1 MNSQFEDYDYE
12 RAAELRR
19 LRRQK
24 RRRKVMMMRAVFFLV
39 LLLIVAGGVFAVSRI
54 VQKKD
59 SDTSGT
65 SGSGKND
72 TVSNVTVTEAPRET
86 EAVPAAT
93 EAVPDETEAPA
104 QTATSDLQS
113 TLDQAALLAAGYDYD
128 GAIALL
134 QQLPD
139 YTGNA
144 QVTQAIADYE
154 ATKATCTAVDVT
166 TIPHIFYH
174 SLVNNTD
181 AAFNVSVLGQS
192 QVDGMNAWM
201 TTVEEFDKITQQMYD
216 NGYVFVRLHDLV
228 TETTDA
234 DGTVHFS
241 PNTSLMLPPG
251 KKAVVLSVDDLSYY
265 HSYEPASF
273 PDKLVLDE
281 NGDVKCHYV
290 KPDGSEEIGD
300 FDVVPRLNTFLKEH
314 PD

>member
-1 MNSQFEDYDYE
+1 MNSKFEDYDYE

-39 LLLIVAGGVFAVSRI
+39 LLLIVAGGGFAVSRI

-59 SDTSGT
+59 SGTSGT

-93 EAVPDETEAPA
+93 EAVPAKTEAPA

-154 ATKATCTAVDVT
+154 ATQ
-166 TIPHIFYH
+166 
-174 SLVNNTD
+174 
-181 AAFNVSVLGQS
+181 G
-192 QVDGMNAWM
+192 
-201 TTVEEFDKITQQMYD
+201 
-216 NGYVFVRLHDLV
+216 DL
-228 TETTDA
+228 
-234 DGTVHFS
+234 
-241 PNTSLMLPPG
+241 
-251 KKAVVLSVDDLSYY
+251 Y
-265 HSYEPASF
+265 
-273 PDKLVLDE
+273 
-281 NGDVKCHYV
+281 
-290 KPDGSEEIGD
+290 
-300 FDVVPRLNTFLKEH
+300 RR
-314 PD
+314 

>member
-54 VQKKD
+54 VLKKG
-59 SDTSGT
+59 SGTSGT

-166 TIPHIFYH
+166 TIRTSSTTH
-174 SLVNNTD
+174 S
-181 AAFNVSVLGQS
+181 
-192 QVDGMNAWM
+192 
-201 TTVEEFDKITQQMYD
+201 
-216 NGYVFVRLHDLV
+216 
-228 TETTDA
+228 
-234 DGTVHFS
+234 
-241 PNTSLMLPPG
+241 
-251 KKAVVLSVDDLSYY
+251 
-265 HSYEPASF
+265 
-273 PDKLVLDE
+273 
-281 NGDVKCHYV
+281 
-290 KPDGSEEIGD
+290 
-300 FDVVPRLNTFLKEH
+300 
-314 PD
+314 

>member
-39 LLLIVAGGVFAVSRI
+39 LLLIVAGGAFAVSRI
-54 VQKKD
+54 VQTKD
-59 SDTSGT
+59 SGTSGT

-251 KKAVVLSVDDLSYY
+251 KKAVVLSVDDLS
-265 HSYEPASF
+265 
-273 PDKLVLDE
+273 
-281 NGDVKCHYV
+281 
-290 KPDGSEEIGD
+290 
-300 FDVVPRLNTFLKEH
+300 
-314 PD
+314 

>member
-1 MNSQFEDYDYE
+1 MSSQFDDYDYE

-24 RRRKVMMMRAVFFLV
+24 RRRKVMIMRAVFFLV
-39 LLLIVAGGVFAVSRI
+39 LLLIVAGGGFAISRI
-54 VQKKD
+54 VLKKN
-59 SDTSGT
+59 SSSSGN
-65 SGSGKND
+65 SGNNGTN
-72 TVSNVTVTEAPRET
+72 TVQNVTVTEAPNQ
-86 EAVPAAT
+86 ADAQPAAT
-93 EAVPDETEAPA
+93 EAGPAETEAPA
-104 QTATSDLQS
+104 ATSDLQS

-139 YTGNA
+139 YANNT
-144 QVTQAIADYE
+144 QVTQAISDYE

-166 TIPHIFYH
+166 TVPHIFYH

-181 AAFNVSVLGQS
+181 AAFNASVLGQG
-192 QVDGMNAWM
+192 QADGMNAWM

-216 NGYVFVRLHDLV
+216 NGYVFIRLHDLV

-234 DGTVHFS
+234 DGTIHFS
-241 PNTSLMLPPG
+241 PNTNLMLPPG

-273 PDKLVLDE
+273 PDKLVLD
-281 NGDVKCHYV
+281 
-290 KPDGSEEIGD
+290 
-300 FDVVPRLNTFLKEH
+300 
-314 PD
+314 